1 MQTEIEMFKEL
12 TDKTKSLGE
21 KKIRL
26 EEQYRSKKETLTAL
40 LKEIKAAGFDPAKL
54 KETIAEKES
63 QLKSQIVSFE
73 QEVEKV
79 SAMIAK
85 IEA

>member
-1 MQTEIEMFKEL
+1 MQSEIDRFKEL
-12 TDKTKSLGE
+12 SDRVKNLDE

-26 EEQYRSKKETLTAL
+26 EEQYKNKKETLTAL
-40 LKEIKAAGFDPAKL
+40 LKEIKTAGFDPSKL
-54 KETIAEKES
+54 KETITEKEE
-63 QLKSQIVSFE
+63 QLKSQIASFE

-79 SAMIAK
+79 SSLIAK

>member
-1 MQTEIEMFKEL
+1 MKDDIERFKEL
-12 TDKTKSLGE
+12 SDRVSELDE

-26 EEQYRSKKETLTAL
+26 EEQYKNKKETLTAL
-40 LKEIKAAGFDPAKL
+40 LKEIKDAGFDPSKL
-54 KETIAEKES
+54 KETIAEKEG
-63 QLKSQIVSFE
+63 QLKNQIAAFE

-79 SAMIAK
+79 SSMIAK